1 VPPNPLRP
9 AAGYLLSAQATGAL
23 CCGASSLT
31 DGSFIALAA
40 QAILLQPFGPEL
52 RAEDGW
58 IYGMRRFKL
67 NLNLR
72 VNYGIPL
79 IRTTLPV
86 VERYFAGGDTSTR
99 GYDND
104 ALKAEEVRSPI
115 GPLGGEPAYRIVPQG
130 GSARILSQIEWEFAI
145 TPKVLNWPWV
155 GALFVDTGAVFDGLQ
170 KLRWNDV
177 RFSLGVS
184 ILRLHT
190 QFGALSLDYA
200 YPLTLPGQDPLLQ
213 GDRWKREDW
222 YQHFPGR
229 IHFNWGMNISL

>member
-1 VPPNPLRP
+1 M
-9 AAGYLLSAQATGAL
+9 LLK
-23 CCGASSLT
+23 
-31 DGSFIALAA
+31 
-40 QAILLQPFGPEL
+40 PFGPEL
-52 RAEDGW
+52 HPEDGW
-58 IYGMRRFKL
+58 IYGMRRFRL

-79 IRTTLPV
+79 YRTSLPV
-86 VERYFAGGDTSTR
+86 VERYFAGGDSSTR

-104 ALKAEEVRSPI
+104 ALRAEEVRSPI
-115 GPLGGEPAYRIVPQG
+115 GPLGGEPAFRIVPQG

-145 TPKVLNWPWV
+145 TPKLLNWPWV
-155 GALFVDTGAVFDGLQ
+155 GALFVDTGAVFDGWD

-213 GDRWKREDW
+213 SDRWKREDW